1 MELALKCWFLEQQ
14 DKVNLSGDMLRAKAA
29 CFPQELHPNAPEMAL
44 SQGWLEKFKDRHE
57 IKSFRCFGESD
68 ALDMEAIG
76 AMLPDICVVG
86 DAYIEKD
93 VFNMD
98 ETGLYWRLQADN
110 SLATHQLEGRKINKE
125 HITLVICANSNNN
138 EKIPLTI
145 IDKHLNPRCFKG
157 IKCDTLGARY
167 HANAKAWMTQNVFQ
181 LWLLDFDRQMQGC
194 QILLLLDNY
203 PGHIPLEKFAEM
215 NVVLRNTHVF
225 YLPPNMTS
233 VVQPC
238 DVGIIHTFKMYY
250 RKRFN
255 NLLLDGYEN
264 NIDNLEKIN
273 IFYAF
278 RLPVPARVEDVLPAT
293 IANCFRYCKIRT
305 SDIIHTQ
312 QGEVGP
318 PTALIQELQHQM
330 VQLPYGNPMDIRN
343 LLNYPEE
350 NNYIVA
356 SNDEDI
362 TNHII
367 EELRPQQDEDAA
379 SDNDDSVEPLKISTH
394 QAQEYLE
401 GLTLLWMQQKES
413 YHEFSESLK

>member
-57 IKSFRCFGESD
+57 IKSFRRFGESD

-76 AMLPDICVVG
+76 AVLPDICVVG

-145 IDKHLNPRCFKG
+145 IDKHLNPHCFKG

-167 HANAKAWMTQNVFQ
+167 HANAKAWMTQDVFQ
-181 LWLLDFDRQMQGC
+181 LWLLDFDRRMQGC

-225 YLPPNMTS
+225 YQSQPGWRMFCLPQLPTASAIAKSGPVTSSTHNKGKLVLPPPLSRSCSIKWFNFHTGIPWTS
-233 VVQPC
+233 A
-238 DVGIIHTFKMYY
+238 IFSTIR
-250 RKRFN
+250 RKTTTLWRQMM
-255 NLLLDGYEN
+255 
-264 NIDNLEKIN
+264 
-273 IFYAF
+273 
-278 RLPVPARVEDVLPAT
+278 
-293 IANCFRYCKIRT
+293 RT
-305 SDIIHTQ
+305 S
-312 QGEVGP
+312 
-318 PTALIQELQHQM
+318 PT
-330 VQLPYGNPMDIRN
+330 
-343 LLNYPEE
+343 
-350 NNYIVA
+350 
-356 SNDEDI
+356 
-362 TNHII
+362 T
-367 EELRPQQDEDAA
+367 
-379 SDNDDSVEPLKISTH
+379 
-394 QAQEYLE
+394 
-401 GLTLLWMQQKES
+401 
-413 YHEFSESLK
+413 SLKSSAHSRMKTRQVTTTTVWNR